1 MKNIEEL
8 EQQLGK
14 MFDMLME
21 DPRRV
26 IQAKEIANL
35 GGKLINAQKASM
47 DYANMHKRTEVL
59 PFMERGR
66 K

>member
-59 PFMERGR
+59 PFMERKR